1 MRCLASQFDGA
12 CDRFNSKDG
21 PRGLWRWRI
30 GPMEKDKS
38 GNVQT
43 DRARLKEA
51 VAHMKG
57 KVCVQ

>member
-1 MRCLASQFDGA
+1 
-12 CDRFNSKDG
+12 
-21 PRGLWRWRI
+21 
-30 GPMEKDKS
+30 MEKDKS

-43 DRARLKEA
+43 DRARVKEA